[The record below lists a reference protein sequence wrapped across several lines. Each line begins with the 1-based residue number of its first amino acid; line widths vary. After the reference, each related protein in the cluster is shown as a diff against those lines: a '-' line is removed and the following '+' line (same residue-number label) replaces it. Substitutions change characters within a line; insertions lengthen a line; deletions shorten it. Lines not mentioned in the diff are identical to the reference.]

1 MPKER
6 VSVKIECNLG
16 LVSEEEGRNTRVNRV
31 HSMSVVS
38 EDYVEGR
45 RNSESSV
52 QPESSELKG
61 RKQYPSKQIALY
73 ECSE

>member
-1 MPKER
+1 M
-6 VSVKIECNLG
+6 N
-16 LVSEEEGRNTRVNRV
+16 
-31 HSMSVVS
+31 VVS

-45 RNSESSV
+45 RNSESRV

-61 RKQYPSKQIALY
+61 RKQYLSKQIALY